1 MLQKLSL
8 FLFSFCAVASV
19 MAAEPFS
26 SDSIAYNRDIDDV
39 VVTGTRGAADIRHL
53 PMTISVVG
61 EQKLNEHQRGLWR
74 QHRRF
79 GRYDATRHL
88 VGSRPD
94 DGARRWTSTVS
105 GHLWSFHLR

>member
-19 MAAEPFS
+19 MAAEPLS

-61 EQKLNEHQRGLWR
+61 EQKLLPI
-74 QHRRF
+74 F
-79 GRYDATRHL
+79 
-88 VGSRPD
+88 VIFP
-94 DGARRWTSTVS
+94 
-105 GHLWSFHLR
+105 